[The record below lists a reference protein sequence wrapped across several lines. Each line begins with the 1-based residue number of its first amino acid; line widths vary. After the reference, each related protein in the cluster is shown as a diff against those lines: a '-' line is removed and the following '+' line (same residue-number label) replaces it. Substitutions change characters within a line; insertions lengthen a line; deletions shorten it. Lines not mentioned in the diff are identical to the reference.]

1 MGLYLLKIRG
11 ENMDLKDNTEF
22 FKAAVLRGIQKY
34 EELKDDNRYFQ
45 FELKG
50 VMEALQ
56 AHTNNDYKVMADRDE
71 TVMLTSENHH
81 IVKVKIQK
89 GSVDCYTFTSDFTDE
104 VKSEKREDVIE
115 FVKTIL
121 SDVRF
126 IWKLDLKEEYK

>member
-1 MGLYLLKIRG
+1 M
-11 ENMDLKDNTEF
+11 ELKDNTEF

-34 EELKDDNRYFQ
+34 EELKDDSRYFQ

-56 AHTNNDYKVMADRDE
+56 AHTNNDYKLMADRNE
-71 TVMLTSENHH
+71 TVMLTNENNH
-81 IVKVKIQK
+81 IVKVKTEK

-104 VKSEKREDVIE
+104 VKSEKREDIIE

>member
-1 MGLYLLKIRG
+1 
-11 ENMDLKDNTEF
+11 MDLKDNTEF
-22 FKAAVLRGIQKY
+22 FKAAVQRGIQKY

-56 AHTNNDYKVMADRDE
+56 THTNNDYKVIADRNE
-71 TVMLTSENHH
+71 TVMLTNENNH
-81 IVKVKIQK
+81 IVKVHIEK